1 MAIKRFENI
10 LVSILSIP
18 NIQSDFCISPILNNF
33 SLHSVVSTICWHY
46 LAYIYLYIVLKKVAG
61 ILSETKEFF
70 EEKLVSEKI

>member
-33 SLHSVVSTICWHY
+33 SLHSVVSTIY

-61 ILSETKEFF
+61 ILSNTKEFF